1 MALLRLVTAT
11 SCQFILG
18 AALCSVPVSRA
29 QVSNSGDSSLTCQS
43 LGGCSGNIG
52 VSATGTATLS
62 DGIFSSLS
70 DIIRV
75 GRFGTLLLTGT
86 TTRLSSFYM
95 SLGERSA
102 PGAGSV
108 LVSNGGRLELQRSE
122 IYGTVTA
129 RGSGSH
135 FNLYNFDNNI
145 SLNKGS
151 VLNILDGATGKVAQI
166 NGLISDGSTINVSGK
181 GSSLSVHSSM
191 LVDDQRLTN
200 STINIDNGG
209 LLDTRGRNSSNEPP
223 KNMIANGS
231 SISVNGANSTLQ
243 VADLIAN
250 GTNLQVLN
258 GGLAE
263 LTGNM
268 VQTGGRLLLAGG
280 GTLTANTFRLTGGSG
295 SAPAILQIGDATNG
309 INAPGT
315 INTRLTR
322 SIALAS
328 TSSSRAG
335 VVFDHT
341 GSDYVFTH
349 ALTGNGDVAV
359 LSGTTTLANQ
369 NSYSGT
375 TSVTGGVLRAG
386 TVNALSRNSRYRLSG
401 TGTLDLNGLSQDLG
415 QVTNDGT
422 IIVSSSASPTVV
434 NMNAGYTGG
443 GRLSVAGEN
452 TTLNITGPFAN
463 AGAVEAASGAKI
475 TAAALTN
482 NGRVML
488 RDAGTT
494 LTLADGLTSNADFSV
509 TGGAAV
515 TTRRVTNGGTMLLS
529 GAGSSMRLS
538 GQYDNAGI
546 LQLEEGAGFTSGTF
560 VNDGTVLITGSDT
573 QLHTDTLTNNSNGLI
588 DLNGFSRTLGEIINA
603 GTINLA
609 GSSAGAVLTV
619 NGNYTGYN
627 GLLLFGTELGDDS
640 ATSDRLVVTGD
651 VTGTTRVRVNNLGGS
666 GAETLNG
673 IRLIEVEGSAD
684 SSAFTQEGRI
694 VAGAYD
700 YRLVRG
706 DRDWYLTNLTDL
718 ETGLPIIPDEEEG
731 SGGDNGG
738 GDGDNG
744 GGDSGSGDN
753 GSGDNGSGSGGSSGG
768 DDSGNSGK
776 GIMVLRPEGGAYA
789 ANLATASTLFD
800 TRMSDRQGTWYLDP
814 VTGEEKHTSLWLRTS
829 GDHNRLNAGGG
840 QLSTRAN
847 SSVTML
853 GGDVAATE
861 TARFGLMAGYGNS
874 KSNTASTITGYR
886 ARGQVNGYTT
896 GLYGTWFAQGTDEKG
911 LWADSTLQ
919 YSWFNNS
926 VNGEDEAGESYRSAG
941 LSASLSSGYVIPLGE
956 NQRTALFLQPQA
968 RVSWSGIKAD
978 DHTERN
984 GTLVQ
989 SSGQDNVSSSLGVK
1003 AFMKGHSQLDDN
1015 TGRQFGLFTE
1025 VNWIHNTREYA
1036 VRMDGVS
1043 VAQNG
1048 SRNIAEARVGIDGA
1062 LGGGFGVKGT
1072 LGQQVGDKGWSD
1084 TAAAVSISYRF

>member
-11 SCQFILG
+11 GCQFILG

-29 QVSNSGDSSLTCQS
+29 QVSNSGDSSLTCQPS
-43 LGGCSGNIG
+43 GGCSGNIG
-52 VSATGTATLS
+52 ILATGTATLS
-62 DGIFSSLS
+62 DGSFSSLS

-75 GRFGTLLLTGT
+75 GRFGTFLLTGAT
-86 TTRLSSFYM
+86 THLTSFDM
-95 SLGERSA
+95 SLGDSSA

-108 LVSNGGRLELQRSE
+108 LVSNGGRLYLQRSE

-135 FNLYNFDNNI
+135 FNLYNFDNNY
-145 SLNKGS
+145 SLDKGS
-151 VLNILDGATGKVAQI
+151 VLNILDGATGNVAQI

-181 GSSLSVHSSM
+181 GSYLRMHSSI

-209 LLDTRGRNSSNEPP
+209 LLDIRAGTSSNAPP
-223 KNMIANGS
+223 KNIIANGS
-231 SISVNGANSTLQ
+231 LISVNGANSTLQ
-243 VADLIAN
+243 VADLIAT

-258 GGLAE
+258 GGLAD

-280 GTLTANTFRLTGGSG
+280 GTLTANTFSLTGGSG
-295 SAPAILQIGDATNG
+295 SAPATLQIGDATNG
-309 INAPGT
+309 INGPGV

-386 TVNALSRNSRYRLSG
+386 AANALSRNSRYRLSG

-422 IIVSSSASPTVV
+422 VIVSGSASPTVV
-434 NMNAGYTGG
+434 NMNAGYTGS

-452 TTLNITGPFAN
+452 TTLNITGPFTN
-463 AGAVEAASGAKI
+463 VGAVEAASGAKI

-488 RDAGTT
+488 RDTGTT

-560 VNDGTVLITGSDT
+560 VNDGTVLITGSGT
-573 QLHTDTLTNNSNGLI
+573 QLHTDTLTNNSTGLI
-588 DLNGFSRTLGEIINA
+588 DLNGFSRTLGDIINA
-603 GTINLA
+603 GTINLT

-640 ATSDRLVVTGD
+640 ATSDRLIVTGD

-673 IRLIEVEGSAD
+673 ITLIEVEGSAD

-706 DRDWYLTNLTDL
+706 NRDWYLTNRTDL

-731 SGGDNGG
+731 NGSGGDNGG
-738 GDGDNG
+738 GDGD
-744 GGDSGSGDN
+744 SGSGDN
-753 GSGDNGSGSGGSSGG
+753 SGGDNGSGSGGSSGSDG
-768 DDSGNSGK
+768 SGK
-776 GIMVLRPEGGAYA
+776 GVMVLRPEGGAYA

-800 TRMSDRQGTWYLDP
+800 TRMNDRQGTWYLDP

-926 VNGEDEAGESYRSAG
+926 VDGEDEAGESYRSKG
-941 LSASLSSGYVIPLGE
+941 LSASLSTGYVIPLGE
-956 NQRTALFLQPQA
+956 GARTAFFLQPQA
-968 RVSWSGIKAD
+968 RVSWSGIKAN

-989 SSGQDNVSSSLGVK
+989 GSGQDNISSSLGMK

-1015 TGRQFGLFTE
+1015 TGRQSGLFAE
-1025 VNWIHNTREYA
+1025 VNWIHNTREYV

-1043 VAQNG
+1043 VSQNG

-1062 LGGGFGVKGT
+1062 LGGGLGVKGT
-1072 LGQQVGDKGWSD
+1072 IGQQVGDKGWSD
-1084 TAAAVSISYRF
+1084 TAAAISISYRF